1 MAGRAGRRGLDR
13 TGTVIMLC
21 KGDVPEASELHKMIL
36 ASWPNPVT
44 LHHVTVQGKAT
55 QLQSQFRLT
64 YGMLLNL
71 SRVESLRVEDMMQ
84 RSFAELDSARQK
96 PEWEETIK
104 DVKQKISKLESLN
117 CLICITDLDDYYR
130 LCSRLCDLEKSMRVS
145 NDIMWCPFYMYK
157 FIAEL

>member
-13 TGTVIMLC
+13 IGTVIMLC

-36 ASWPNPVT
+36 ASSSNTIVQHYILCPC
-44 LHHVTVQGKAT
+44 VQGKAT

-71 SRVESLRVEDMMQ
+71 SRVESLRVEDMMR
-84 RSFAELDSARQK
+84 RSFAELDAARQK

-104 DVKQKISKLESLN
+104 DVKEKINKLESLN

-130 LCSRLCDLEKSMRVS
+130 LCSRLCDLDRSMTVS
-145 NDIMWCPFYMYK
+145 IF
-157 FIAEL
+157 E

>member
-21 KGDVPEASELHKMIL
+21 KGDVTEASELHKMIL
-36 ASWPNPVT
+36 VSWPNAITECYTTP
-44 LHHVTVQGKAT
+44 HDVQGKAT

-71 SRVESLRVEDMMQ
+71 SRVESLRVEDMMR

-117 CLICITDLDDYYR
+117 CLICITDLDEYYR
-130 LCSRLCDLEKSMRVS
+130 LCSRLCDLEKSMTVS
-145 NDIMWCPFYMYK
+145 NV
-157 FIAEL
+157 

>member
-36 ASWPNPVT
+36 ASSSNTNVKHYI
-44 LHHVTVQGKAT
+44 LYLCVQGKTT

-71 SRVESLRVEDMMQ
+71 SRVESLRVEDMMR

-104 DVKQKISKLESLN
+104 DVKEKINKLESLN

-130 LCSRLCDLEKSMRVS
+130 LCSRLFDLDKSMRVS
-145 NDIMWCPFYMYK
+145 I
-157 FIAEL
+157 IE

>member
-1 MAGRAGRRGLDR
+1 M
-13 TGTVIMLC
+13 
-21 KGDVPEASELHKMIL
+21 
-36 ASWPNPVT
+36 
-44 LHHVTVQGKAT
+44 QGKAT

-71 SRVESLRVEDMMQ
+71 SRVESLRVEDMMK

-104 DVKQKISKLESLN
+104 DVKQKISELESLN
-117 CLICITDLDDYYR
+117 CLICITDLDEYYR

-145 NDIMWCPFYMYK
+145 CSKAIILIVSCTM
-157 FIAEL
+157 

>member
-1 MAGRAGRRGLDR
+1 M
-13 TGTVIMLC
+13 
-21 KGDVPEASELHKMIL
+21 
-36 ASWPNPVT
+36 
-44 LHHVTVQGKAT
+44 TVQGKAT

-145 NDIMWCPFYMYK
+145 NDIM
-157 FIAEL
+157 